1 MAEIQ
6 NLSEIQPTLGFTEF
20 DILEKYCK
28 NFNESELDRLHWL
41 LPFERMAKAASLS
54 EQHWSAGISS
64 ALRQRLPF
72 WS

>member
-28 NFNESELDRLHWL
+28 NFNESELDRLHWV
-41 LPFERMAKAASLS
+41 LPFGCMAKAASLS
-54 EQHWSAGISS
+54 EQ
-64 ALRQRLPF
+64 
-72 WS
+72 